1 MTGYEYMVEAYMKLS
16 AFLFQLDWT
25 FLHHLLRNEVMTFD
39 AMLHGFKDL
48 KSLAQDFY
56 LIVFDWIK
64 LIITKAV
71 ATVDVEAGAADSE
84 FEDEASSKTP
94 LLEFISKYHYK
105 TLESRETFLLSL

>member
-1 MTGYEYMVEAYMKLS
+1 
-16 AFLFQLDWT
+16 
-25 FLHHLLRNEVMTFD
+25 
-39 AMLHGFKDL
+39 
-48 KSLAQDFY
+48 
-56 LIVFDWIK
+56 
-64 LIITKAV
+64 V